1 MLTSAVGS
9 MTAAVGEPLFSL
21 SGQHVALANEASNK
35 SAQAYNK
42 AILAALSE
50 MPNELAVHCFKS
62 DEPKVQKFKSFL
74 ETQMEKGLA
83 ISFEVRRRE
92 RQGLVFSVELVIGK
106 KQILELI
113 EKFDAE
119 STTM

>member
-1 MLTSAVGS
+1 M
-9 MTAAVGEPLFSL
+9 AAADVSVFSL
-21 SGQHVALANEASNK
+21 SGKYLASVNEANNK
-35 SAQAYNK
+35 SAHAYNK
-42 AILAALSE
+42 AILAAWSE

-92 RQGLVFSVELVIGK
+92 RQGLVFSVELVIGE

-119 STTM
+119 SATM

>member
-1 MLTSAVGS
+1 MLTSAVES
-9 MTAAVGEPLFSL
+9 MTAAVAEPLFSL
-21 SGQHVALANEASNK
+21 SGQHVALVNEASNK
-35 SAQAYNK
+35 SAHAYNK

-92 RQGLVFSVELVIGK
+92 RQGLVFSVELVIGE

>member
-1 MLTSAVGS
+1 M
-9 MTAAVGEPLFSL
+9 AAADVSVFSL
-21 SGQHVALANEASNK
+21 SGKYLASVNEASNK
-35 SAQAYNK
+35 STHAYNK
-42 AILAALSE
+42 ATLAALYA
-50 MPNELAVHCFKS
+50 MPKELAVQYFKT
-62 DEPKVQKFKSFL
+62 DKTKAQKFQSFL

-92 RQGLVFSVELVIGK
+92 RQGLVFSVELVIGE

-119 STTM
+119 SATM